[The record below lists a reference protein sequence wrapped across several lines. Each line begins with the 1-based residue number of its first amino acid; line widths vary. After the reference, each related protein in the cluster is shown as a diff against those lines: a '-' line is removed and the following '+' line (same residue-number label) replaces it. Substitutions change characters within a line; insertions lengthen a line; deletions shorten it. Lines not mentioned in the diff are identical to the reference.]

1 MIFFKIEDNVVLDT
15 GGQITCMFQRR
26 RKLKDGKGVLW
37 GDHKCMTDSCIG
49 LRIQPGKSTSSN
61 KSVPG
66 FRQVVQPPDTTSSY
80 NTFEIPNSKLV
91 FRHSF
96 FSFSFFL
103 MDPEGIA
110 YWYDSVG

>member
-1 MIFFKIEDNVVLDT
+1 
-15 GGQITCMFQRR
+15 MFTAKKEEVEGWER
-26 RKLKDGKGVLW
+26 GFV

-80 NTFEIPNSKLV
+80 NTFEIPNSK
-91 FRHSF
+91 HKAKESHIG
-96 FSFSFFL
+96 
-103 MDPEGIA
+103 MIM
-110 YWYDSVG
+110 